1 MSKKKI
7 ALVTGAGG
15 GLGREFVR
23 KLLEEDVEEIW
34 AVARNKEKLEKLI
47 YDYGERIKI
56 FPVDLTVRENIAH
69 LQERLAAEGD
79 ISIRF
84 LVNNAGFAKF
94 CSYYDISVEESL
106 NMMDLNMGAVVALG
120 LVCIPYM
127 ESGSYMIN
135 IASLAAFFPL
145 PYQNIYSSTK
155 AFVRNYTRA
164 LNVELKDKK
173 IHAIAVC
180 PGWIKTELYERAM
193 IGAKK
198 GTTVFSAM
206 TEPEVVVGKA
216 LKDAKKGRDISV
228 YGAFAKSAHFFAK
241 IIPQRIVMKLW
252 VRMQKL
258 N

>member
-1 MSKKKI
+1 MEKKKI
-7 ALVTGAGG
+7 ALVTGASG

-34 AVARNKEKLEKLI
+34 AVARNKEKLERLVH
-47 YDYGERIKI
+47 DYGEKIKI
-56 FPVDLTVRENIAH
+56 FPLDLTVRKNIVV
-69 LQERLAAEGD
+69 LREKLADAGD

-127 ESGSYMIN
+127 EAGSYMIN

-155 AFVRNYTRA
+155 VFVRNYTRA
-164 LNVELKDKK
+164 LNVELRDKK
-173 IHAIAVC
+173 VHALAVC
-180 PGWIKTELYERAM
+180 PGWIDTGLYERAI

-206 TEPEVVVGKA
+206 VEPDVVVRKA

-228 YGAFAKSAHFFAK
+228 YGFFAKSAHLLSK
-241 IIPQRIVMKLW
+241 IIPQRMVMKIW

-258 N
+258 K